1 MLGSSWGAE
10 GVLLGHMA
18 GGIAFGIAAVV
29 VVNRLIARLEAG

>member
-1 MLGSSWGAE
+1 
-10 GVLLGHMA
+10 MA